1 MDRLSNSTHNR
12 NQLIM
17 NHNLSHID
25 TINFFDLDLLTRTGV
40 KSRIPK
46 DLLNIV
52 FEYAEDEKIIK
63 IRNIID
69 KMADRLEGNYR
80 IQSYHFPLQDGSI
93 KITEEIA
100 NQRCAENN
108 NIICAINVRVNDVI
122 GRGRGHGMVTGT
134 HSFQMFYQSYMGP
147 YQLLGHLFNTETH
160 LENNSWIRCLIR
172 SCGYINVNE
181 FIYYS
186 QHCNIWKCNE
196 QNLWFMSVERMM
208 TYSRPRN
215 RQEQSAFEYTSL
227 LNKNSEKIYR
237 MEDRRITEQDLEM
250 NRLRSRFEAEL
261 EILGEFTRRIAT
273 ANNIE
278 EPEDHTF
285 TDRILGYLRTL
296 RSRYPGLSTRQIV
309 EREVEST
316 LILEQSPHLRERRGN
331 ERLPVVHY
339 QIHIQ
344 GFLEY
349 TITHLRRNTRNR
361 VPIPRQTSEERR
373 DYYIRI
379 STRFNTREQEI
390 GLILALLELHIERL
404 NLYRRIPT
412 HIVANPFRHLRNRL
426 FAERGREDVVHRRL
440 RYRRINRREPDEGDR
455 VNRQN
460 IRNRV
465 NIRLP
470 PNNENT
476 GQFFRENFI
485 RFFNFEYN
493 LGIQE
498 NNMPDAAN

>member
-1 MDRLSNSTHNR
+1 MGNTKRIRRNS
-12 NQLIM
+12 
-17 NHNLSHID
+17 
-25 TINFFDLDLLTRTGV
+25 
-40 KSRIPK
+40 KRI
-46 DLLNIV
+46 
-52 FEYAEDEKIIK
+52 
-63 IRNIID
+63 
-69 KMADRLEGNYR
+69 
-80 IQSYHFPLQDGSI
+80 
-93 KITEEIA
+93 
-100 NQRCAENN
+100 
-108 NIICAINVRVNDVI
+108 
-122 GRGRGHGMVTGT
+122 
-134 HSFQMFYQSYMGP
+134 
-147 YQLLGHLFNTETH
+147 
-160 LENNSWIRCLIR
+160 
-172 SCGYINVNE
+172 
-181 FIYYS
+181 
-186 QHCNIWKCNE
+186 
-196 QNLWFMSVERMM
+196 
-208 TYSRPRN
+208 
-215 RQEQSAFEYTSL
+215 
-227 LNKNSEKIYR
+227 
-237 MEDRRITEQDLEM
+237 
-250 NRLRSRFEAEL
+250 
-261 EILGEFTRRIAT
+261 
-273 ANNIE
+273 
-278 EPEDHTF
+278 
-285 TDRILGYLRTL
+285 
-296 RSRYPGLSTRQIV
+296 
-309 EREVEST
+309 
-316 LILEQSPHLRERRGN
+316 
-331 ERLPVVHY
+331 
-339 QIHIQ
+339 
-344 GFLEY
+344 
-349 TITHLRRNTRNR
+349 RRNTRNR